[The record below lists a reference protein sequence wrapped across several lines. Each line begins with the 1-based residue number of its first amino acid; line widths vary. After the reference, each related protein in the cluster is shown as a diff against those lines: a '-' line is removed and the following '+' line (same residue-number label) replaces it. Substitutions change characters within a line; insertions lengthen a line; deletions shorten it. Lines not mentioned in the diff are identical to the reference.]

1 MDPTFSAS
9 RDRQRGL
16 AEARDSLLVCAPPP
30 TTQTSSAGRMGRRGC
45 HPRRA
50 EAPGSHLRLYEW
62 TRAGDPAGHSLR
74 GLSGISSARGWGL
87 LLPRTT
93 STPSSD
99 PAPLT
104 ANPLTPHLP
113 GRPHTCR
120 EAPARKGR
128 GFSQISRQMVGGLGP
143 WPGPALNAASS
154 RKPPQ
159 PADMEG
165 AGGPPQAT
173 SAGPCPPA
181 PRSLLRLHATPTDV
195 NSTWEGPASLP
206 GGYTSS
212 GQARRRA
219 PQGLT
224 DKDKDWPPPPRPGAG
239 PGGPRGSLSEP

>member
-16 AEARDSLLVCAPPP
+16 AEARDSLLVCAPPT

-143 WPGPALNAASS
+143 RPGPALNAASS

-181 PRSLLRLHATPTDV
+181 PRSLTSTPHGKGPRRFLAATP
-195 NSTWEGPASLP
+195 A
-206 GGYTSS
+206 
-212 GQARRRA
+212 QAKHADALHRGSPTRTRT
-219 PQGLT
+219 GL
-224 DKDKDWPPPPRPGAG
+224 PPPGLARGRGAHEA
-239 PGGPRGSLSEP
+239 R